1 VEKNEVEKG
10 MEHSCV
16 LCEGKGRKEGRDGGG
31 GERQT
36 DRVILLPSYQ
46 ALLLA
51 YSGSV

>member
-1 VEKNEVEKG
+1 VREKG
-10 MEHSCV
+10 
-16 LCEGKGRKEGRDGGG
+16 GRKVEMEEVGRD
-31 GERQT
+31 RQT